1 MSKTYTKVTGYCEA
15 GCAREVV
22 TKEEF
27 DDTKIVVLDKNGNR
41 LKLTIEIDEE
51 TGDVNFKTSA
61 LDTSTE

>member
-1 MSKTYTKVTGYCEA
+1 MSKTYTKVTGYCPA

-27 DDTKIVVLDKNGNR
+27 DDTKVIVVDKNGNR